1 MEGLVTC
8 AACGLT
14 AFLSGF
20 ALLGRVGP
28 TLRGGA
34 RALVMTRRATRV
46 LDALGDTGLVRWLG
60 SLPSWHGVA
69 GGVSTLLA
77 AHAVSLDLRQAV
89 SLLWVSTAALALIA
103 MATSRVLVL
112 GPIAIALSFVAMP
125 IASAAL
131 ESRRRRAIEREMP
144 AVFRTL
150 AMAMGSGETLSQAV
164 DYLAAHGGGDHGDNG
179 GGEVAKAFTR
189 TSLRMH
195 CGYPARESLDLL
207 ARELD
212 APGVGLLVTALL
224 ISQRTGS
231 PLRSLFRRSARL
243 VERQGEFERMLGVKT
258 AQVRLSVRVVSGLPV
273 IMIALLSLISS
284 DFQRGLSTPVG
295 AACILAAALMD
306 GAAILIIR
314 RLMRGVV

>member
-164 DYLAAHGGGDHGDNG
+164 DYLAAHGGG
-179 GGEVAKAFTR
+179 EVAKAFTR

-273 IMIALLSLISS
+273 IMIAPLSLISS

-295 AACILAAALMD
+295 AACILVAALMD

>member
-77 AHAVSLDLRQAV
+77 AHAVSLDLRQTV

-164 DYLAAHGGGDHGDNG
+164 DYLAAHG

>member
-34 RALVMTRRATRV
+34 RTLVMTRRATRV

-164 DYLAAHGGGDHGDNG
+164 DYLAAHGGG
-179 GGEVAKAFTR
+179 EVAKAFTR

-295 AACILAAALMD
+295 AACILVAALMD

>member
-77 AHAVSLDLRQAV
+77 ARAVSLDLRQAV

-125 IASAAL
+125 IASTAL

-164 DYLAAHGGGDHGDNG
+164 DYLAAHG

>member
-103 MATSRVLVL
+103 MVTSRVLVL

-164 DYLAAHGGGDHGDNG
+164 DYLAAHG

-284 DFQRGLSTPVG
+284 GFQRGLSTPVG

>member
-164 DYLAAHGGGDHGDNG
+164 DYLAAHGGG
-179 GGEVAKAFTR
+179 EVAKAFTR

-243 VERQGEFERMLGVKT
+243 VERQGEFEHMLGVKT

-295 AACILAAALMD
+295 AACILIAALMD

>member
-1 MEGLVTC
+1 MERLVTC

-164 DYLAAHGGGDHGDNG
+164 DYLAAHGGG
-179 GGEVAKAFTR
+179 EVSKAFTR

>member
-34 RALVMTRRATRV
+34 RALVMMRRATRV

-164 DYLAAHGGGDHGDNG
+164 DYLAAHGGG
-179 GGEVAKAFTR
+179 EVAKAFTR

-295 AACILAAALMD
+295 AACILVAALMD

>member
-164 DYLAAHGGGDHGDNG
+164 DYLAAHGGG
-179 GGEVAKAFTR
+179 EVAKAFTR

-295 AACILAAALMD
+295 AACILVAALMD

>member
-103 MATSRVLVL
+103 MVTSRVLVL

-164 DYLAAHGGGDHGDNG
+164 DYLAAHG

>member
-164 DYLAAHGGGDHGDNG
+164 DYLAAHGGG
-179 GGEVAKAFTR
+179 EVAKAFTR

-231 PLRSLFRRSARL
+231 PLRSLFRHSARL

-295 AACILAAALMD
+295 AACILVAALMD

>member
-89 SLLWVSTAALALIA
+89 SLLWVSTAALAPIA

-164 DYLAAHGGGDHGDNG
+164 DYLAAHG

>member
-164 DYLAAHGGGDHGDNG
+164 DYLAAHGGGK
-179 GGEVAKAFTR
+179 VAKAFTR

-295 AACILAAALMD
+295 AACILVAALMD

>member
-14 AFLSGF
+14 AFLLGF

-164 DYLAAHGGGDHGDNG
+164 DYLAAHGGG
-179 GGEVAKAFTR
+179 EVAKAFTR

-295 AACILAAALMD
+295 AACILVAALMD

>member
-8 AACGLT
+8 SACGLT

-77 AHAVSLDLRQAV
+77 AHAVSLDLRQTV
-89 SLLWVSTAALALIA
+89 SLLWVSTAVLALIA

-164 DYLAAHGGGDHGDNG
+164 DYLAAHG

>member
-164 DYLAAHGGGDHGDNG
+164 DYLAAHGGG
-179 GGEVAKAFTR
+179 EVAKTFTR

>member
-164 DYLAAHGGGDHGDNG
+164 DYLAAHGGG
-179 GGEVAKAFTR
+179 EVAKAFTR

-212 APGVGLLVTALL
+212 APGVGLLVIALL

-295 AACILAAALMD
+295 AACILVAALMD